1 MAPEL
6 AGTLFGI
13 TNTIA
18 SFPGFLAP
26 AIANAFTKN
35 EVRFRVFKIA
45 SNLFKKFFKK

>member
-13 TNTIA
+13 TNSVA

-26 AIANAFTKN
+26 AVANAFTKN
-35 EVRFRVFKIA
+35 EVRFIVFKIT
-45 SNLFKKFFKK
+45 SNLF